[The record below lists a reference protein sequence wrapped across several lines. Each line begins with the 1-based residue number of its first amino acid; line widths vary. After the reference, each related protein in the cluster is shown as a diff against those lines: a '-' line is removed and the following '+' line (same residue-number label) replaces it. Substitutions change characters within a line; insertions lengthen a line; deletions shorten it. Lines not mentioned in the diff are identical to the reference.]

1 MYYQSGTTGVCILQ
15 IDQELFIMNV
25 GDSRA
30 IMCNVEGG
38 EISAMEISN
47 DHKPFH
53 PVEKER
59 IERMGGEIMP
69 KEGTTGPLRVWK
81 RDEESPG
88 LAVTRTLGDLLGHS
102 IGVSA
107 EPDIEYWKVMSDDY
121 FIIIASDGVWDVMNS
136 AEVVGYLI
144 KETDDMKKGVIQL
157 VQTARSI
164 WEYQNFLR
172 N

>member
-53 PVEKER
+53 PVEKRELR
-59 IERMGGEIMP
+59 GWEVKSCP
-69 KEGTTGPLRVWK
+69 KRV
-81 RDEESPG
+81 PQ
-88 LAVTRTLGDLLGHS
+88 DL
-102 IGVSA
+102 
-107 EPDIEYWKVMSDDY
+107 
-121 FIIIASDGVWDVMNS
+121 
-136 AEVVGYLI
+136 
-144 KETDDMKKGVIQL
+144 
-157 VQTARSI
+157 
-164 WEYQNFLR
+164 
-172 N
+172 